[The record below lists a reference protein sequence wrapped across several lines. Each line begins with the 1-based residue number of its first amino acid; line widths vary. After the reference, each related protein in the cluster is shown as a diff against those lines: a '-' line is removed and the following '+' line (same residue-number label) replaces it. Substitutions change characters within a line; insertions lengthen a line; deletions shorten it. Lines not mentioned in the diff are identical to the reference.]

1 VIVRIADIT
10 QKPRLEA
17 SEREIL
23 ALNKIDLLGP
33 RTAAKQLPQS
43 GPAAISCRTGEGIDR
58 LVDLIV
64 TKARGDRAAD
74 APMLAAINARHQ
86 ACLQRAQS
94 RLCEAAEKL
103 RAGVDPELIAVP
115 LREALDAV
123 GEVIGAADAEE
134 ILGEIFSTFCI
145 GK

>member
-1 VIVRIADIT
+1 
-10 QKPRLEA
+10 
-17 SEREIL
+17 
-23 ALNKIDLLGP
+23 
-33 RTAAKQLPQS
+33 
-43 GPAAISCRTGEGIDR
+43 
-58 LVDLIV
+58 
-64 TKARGDRAAD
+64 
-74 APMLAAINARHQ
+74 MLAAINARHQ

-94 RLCEAAEKL
+94 RLSEAAEKL

-115 LREALDAV
+115 LRETLDAV